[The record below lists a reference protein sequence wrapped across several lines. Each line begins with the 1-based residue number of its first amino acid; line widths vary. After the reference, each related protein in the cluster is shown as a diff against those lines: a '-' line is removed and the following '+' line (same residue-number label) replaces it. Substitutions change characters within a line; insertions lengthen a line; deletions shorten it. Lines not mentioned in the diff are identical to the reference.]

1 MPGETP
7 GSNYSPPASPTSGPA
22 APTSGPAT
30 PSSGGPSSGAGGYT
44 MPSGGDYTPPEGGGY
59 APPPSSG
66 AGYSPG
72 PAPSSGAGYSPGPA
86 PSSGAGG
93 YAPPPSS
100 GAGGYAPP
108 PSSGAGGYPTYPSEQ
123 AYGATPGAGY
133 ATPGYG
139 AQPVHGQQI
148 QPGYGGY
155 GAPPPGYANQD
166 DKTYVLIAH
175 WGGVA
180 GVFLG
185 GGFLG
190 WVGPLISYLAKGNTS
205 PTVRAHSVMAL
216 NFHITWAIAYV
227 ASFIVALVTC
237 GVLFF
242 VPFLVWLVPMV
253 FGIIGSV
260 KATNGEFYRYPMTIP
275 MIK

>member
-1 MPGETP
+1 
-7 GSNYSPPASPTSGPA
+7 
-22 APTSGPAT
+22 
-30 PSSGGPSSGAGGYT
+30 
-44 MPSGGDYTPPEGGGY
+44 MPSGGDYTPP
-59 APPPSSG
+59 PSG
-66 AGYSPG
+66 EYPKD
-72 PAPSSGAGYSPGPA
+72 PQ

-108 PSSGAGGYPTYPSEQ
+108 PSSGAGGYAPNPQPSSGAGGYPPPQQPSSGAGYHTYPSEQ
-123 AYGATPGAGY
+123 AYGAPAGGY
-133 ATPGYG
+133 AAPGYG
-139 AQPVHGQQI
+139 AQPPGGYAV
-148 QPGYGGY
+148 QPGYGPQPGY
-155 GAPPPGYANQD
+155 GQQGYTSSD

-190 WVGPLISYLAKGNTS
+190 WVGPLISYLAKGSTS
-205 PTVRAHSVMAL
+205 PVVRAHAVMTL

-242 VPFLVWLVPMV
+242 VPFIVWLIPLI
-253 FGIIGSV
+253 FGIIGGV

>member
-1 MPGETP
+1 
-7 GSNYSPPASPTSGPA
+7 
-22 APTSGPAT
+22 
-30 PSSGGPSSGAGGYT
+30 
-44 MPSGGDYTPPEGGGY
+44 MPSGGDYTPPPSGGY
-59 APPPSSG
+59 TPPG
-66 AGYSPG
+66 G
-72 PAPSSGAGYSPGPA
+72 GYSPGPA

-93 YAPPPSS
+93 YTPPSS
-100 GAGGYAPP
+100 GAGGYTPPSSGAGGYPP
-108 PSSGAGGYPTYPSEQ
+108 PSSGAGGYPPPSSGAGGYPPPQPPPSSGAGGYPPPQPSSGAGGYPPPQPSSGAGGYHTYPSEQ
-123 AYGATPGAGY
+123 AYGAAPGAGY

-139 AQPVHGQQI
+139 AQPGGYAV
-148 QPGYGGY
+148 QPGYGQQPGAY
-155 GAPPPGYANQD
+155 GPPPGYANAD

-180 GVFLG
+180 GVFVG

-190 WVGPLISYLAKGNTS
+190 WVGPLISYLAKGNVS

-227 ASFIVALVTC
+227 ASFLLALVTC
-237 GVLFF
+237 GFLFF
-242 VPFLVWLVPMV
+242 VPFIAWLIPLI